1 MNQAKTITEDW
12 IPSRLMRDIN
22 TPIMNN
28 TFFTLVGIQEKLKE
42 TPTYKSL
49 TTENRQN
56 LLLDKCN
63 FVVNSI
69 INGNRQ
75 HHNFKN
81 GNGFSPIGLHT
92 DVLRSQL
99 GTHFKKG
106 AVNYLTILNLLQ
118 EADIITSDHKYKTL
132 SKNPKIREQQLQ
144 KGFVAESKKYNIS
157 EQYQQQPLCTV
168 EILHPNTIKK
178 LQNYTKKRWNNI
190 KGVAKYQAIHR
201 SNTQVWFDHY
211 IATDKRSQID
221 FSKKKNP
228 LQSQAVYDADFVS
241 LCQLNELHRFEE
253 FEAHPDYYLHPS
265 LKCGRV
271 FHLYNRIPSVY
282 RECLKLRGGESLSEV
297 DKICSQPFFIIVEY
311 YTHLQEIKS
320 DATYIDYTKR
330 IEDRIRRDIDNSICN
345 ITFDDVLREAGT
357 LLNSILLK
365 NKDNKGKFY
374 SNVAE
379 YCRQEGS
386 LELHRLYEEDYGEYK
401 RQLLGYGLYNGNKHT
416 GRQLPLQKAHAFE
429 RHLYEMF
436 PFFMAYIRMKKQQ
449 RGYRSVSIDA
459 TTLESKIF
467 IDGIFNRVE
476 ATKESFFAIPVHD
489 SLIVRSEEA
498 NRYQQILFELIKS
511 EFKGIFDIYGSQL
524 TASSLFRITHY

>member
-22 TPIMNN
+22 TPKMNN

-49 TTENRQN
+49 KTENRKN

-63 FVVNSI
+63 FVVNSV

-75 HHNFKN
+75 HHEYKN
-81 GNGFSPIGLHT
+81 GNGFNPVGLHT
-92 DVLRSQL
+92 DVLRNQL
-99 GTHFKKG
+99 GANFKKG

-118 EADIITSDHKYKTL
+118 EADIICSDHKYKTL

-157 EQYQQQPLCTV
+157 ERFQQQQLYTV

-190 KGVAKYQAIHR
+190 KGIAKYQAIHR
-201 SNTQVWFDHY
+201 SLTQVWFDKY
-211 IATDKRSQID
+211 TATDKRNQID
-221 FSKKKNP
+221 FNKKKNP
-228 LQSQAVYDADFVS
+228 EQSQAVYDADFVS

-271 FHLYNRIPSVY
+271 FHLYNRIPSIY
-282 RECLKLRGGESLSEV
+282 RESLLLRGGGTLSEV
-297 DKICSQPFFIIVEY
+297 DLRNSQPLLIALQY
-311 YTHLQEIKS
+311 YAHLQEIKS
-320 DATYIDYTKR
+320 NATYIDYAKR
-330 IEDRIRRDIDNSICN
+330 IGDRIGIDIDSSICN
-345 ITFDDVLREAGT
+345 ITFEEIMREAGK
-357 LLNSILLK
+357 LLNSCLL
-365 NKDNKGKFY
+365 GKFY
-374 SNVAE
+374 SNIAE
-379 YCRQEGS
+379 YCRQEGDLQS
-386 LELHRLYEEDYGEYK
+386 YRLLQEDKGEFK
-401 RQLLGYGLYNGNKHT
+401 RLVLGYGLYNGNKHT
-416 GRQLPLQKAHAFE
+416 GKQLPLKKAHDFEKYLYQMYPAF
-429 RHLYEMF
+429 MG
-436 PFFMAYIRMKKQQ
+436 YIRMKKQQ
-449 RGYRSVSIDA
+449 KGYRSVSIDA
-459 TTLESKIF
+459 TTVESKIF

-476 ATKESFFAIPVHD
+476 ARKESFFAIPVHD
-489 SLIVRSEEA
+489 SLIVRREEA
-498 NRYQQILFELIKS
+498 VRYKQILFELIKR
-511 EFKGIFDIYGSQL
+511 EFKGIFDIYGNQL